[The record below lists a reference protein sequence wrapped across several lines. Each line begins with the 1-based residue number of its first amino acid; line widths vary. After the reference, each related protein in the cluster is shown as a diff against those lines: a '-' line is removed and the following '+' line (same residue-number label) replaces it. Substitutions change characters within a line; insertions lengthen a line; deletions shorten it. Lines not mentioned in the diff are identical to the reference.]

1 MNTLIIENRHFSK
14 KSINL
19 LSQIGDV
26 YFEKYSKKKN
36 IKINIL
42 YVRFRFYINKKIID
56 TFPNL
61 KFIVSPTTGLDH
73 IDLNYCKKKKIKIYY
88 LGNIKNKIAN
98 IFATADLTFALIL
111 DLLRNINYSAKNF
124 LRKNYYNRYDFITS
138 DIRSRKIGIIGYG
151 RIGRQINKYAK
162 IFNIK
167 TIVCDKYNRKINYK
181 EKLNYLIKN
190 SDLISICASSL
201 GEPKIIDVEQ
211 IKMMKKGAM
220 IVNTSRHSL
229 VNERA
234 IASAIKSK
242 KLGGYATDVLSN
254 ERDFR
259 KIKSSHLV
267 KLSKKGYNV
276 IITPHI
282 GGCTFESMNKAED
295 LITEYLVNNIY

>member
-1 MNTLIIENRHFSK
+1 MNTLIIENKYFSK
-14 KSINL
+14 KSIKL
-19 LSQIGDV
+19 LSQIGVV
-26 YFEKYSKKKN
+26 YFKKN
-36 IKINIL
+36 SKNNNKINIL
-42 YVRFRFYINKKIID
+42 YVRFKFYVNKKIID

-73 IDLNYCKKKKIKIYY
+73 VDLNYCKKKKIKIYY

-124 LRKNYYNRYDFITS
+124 LKTNYYDRYDFITS

-151 RIGRQINKYAK
+151 RIGRQINKYSK

-167 TIVCDKYNRKINYK
+167 TIVCDKYNRKKNYK
-181 EKLNYLIKN
+181 KKLNYLIKN
-190 SDLISICASSL
+190 SDLISINASSL
-201 GEPKIIDVEQ
+201 DEPKIIDAKQ
-211 IKMMKKGAM
+211 IRMMKKGSM

-229 VNERA
+229 VNEQA
-234 IASAIKSK
+234 IANAIKSR

-259 KIKSSHLV
+259 KIQNLHLF

-282 GGCTFESMNKAED
+282 GGCTFESINKAED
-295 LITEYLVNNIY
+295 LITEYFVNDIN